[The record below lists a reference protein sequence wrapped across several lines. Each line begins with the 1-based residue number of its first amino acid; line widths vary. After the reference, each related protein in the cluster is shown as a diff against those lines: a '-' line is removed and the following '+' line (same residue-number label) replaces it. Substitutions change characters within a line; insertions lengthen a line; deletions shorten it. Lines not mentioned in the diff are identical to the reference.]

1 MKDNIEGNTRATA
14 KQSSWSSEMGTHT
27 GNLITCLG
35 GGMFLAAA
43 NGRQL
48 FFFSC
53 LHFFFSKYIYLLFSG
68 MMNDMFFLGKNV
80 HQRTFEGRHTQSWQ

>member
-1 MKDNIEGNTRATA
+1 
-14 KQSSWSSEMGTHT
+14 MGTHT

-48 FFFSC
+48 FFF
-53 LHFFFSKYIYLLFSG
+53 LFTFFFTKYQYKYIYLLFSG